1 MENIFKDPS
10 IRNRVILENI
20 FVHLEFEDIVAS
32 TLINKWC
39 FEVLNES
46 SFWIKKWSKN
56 GLMTTHKEE
65 WINILA
71 LAKNTNQ
78 ERYVIRYIKR
88 VIQKGHYISAPCYI
102 DNIVLARFSNFLVD
116 PMPQVEASIR
126 YFINEYFLED
136 NIKMG
141 YLQLLAPSIKN
152 YNAVIGQPLP
162 RILSDSLD
170 AAQEVLNESSFWIK
184 KWSIIKILAPIMDNP
199 NAPDFNSWDYHYD
212 HEGLDESTP
221 IKWAACGGNL
231 EMIKYFTSF
240 IETPKSQKNIQ
251 SVNDG
256 INEAAFRGHLDI
268 IKHLT
273 KFTDNPNAPDKAIG
287 RTPISGAAYRGHQDI
302 VEYLAPLCDNHNA
315 SDWSGRTPMDYAV
328 QEGHQGIVDILTQ
341 YVGTQEQ
348 GSTGLFDK
356 IKKFFGLN

>member
-1 MENIFKDPS
+1 MMENIFKDPS

-102 DNIVLARFSNFLVD
+102 DNIVLARFSKFPVD
-116 PMPQVEASIR
+116 PIPQVEASIR
-126 YFINEYFLED
+126 D
-136 NIKMG
+136 NIEMG
-141 YLQLLAPSIKN
+141 NLQLLAPSIKN

-162 RILSDSLD
+162 PRILIDSQD
-170 AAQEVLNESSFWIK
+170 GSMD
-184 KWSIIKILAPIMDNP
+184 IIKILAPIMDNP
-199 NAPDFNSWDYHYD
+199 NAHYD
-212 HEGLDESTP
+212 HEGLEESTP
-221 IKWAACGGNL
+221 ITWAACGGNL
-231 EMIKYFTSF
+231 DMVKYFTSF
-240 IETPKSQKNIQ
+240 IEDPKSQKYIQ
-251 SVNDG
+251 TVNDG
-256 INEAAFRGHLDI
+256 INEAAFHGHLDI

-273 KFTDNPNAPDKAIG
+273 KFTDNPNAPDKANG

-315 SDWSGRTPMDYAV
+315 PDWSGRTPMDYAV